1 MQERR
6 RMSRRILLPVVTL
19 LPLLAVLLMVVFAKP
34 AEATTVPAGFE
45 DRLVADAGSPTAL
58 AFTPDGRMLIATQP
72 GQLKV
77 YQNGRLLST
86 PALDLSSRICSNS
99 ERGLLG
105 VTVDPNF
112 SSNHYIY
119 VYYTFKKFGVCEQ
132 NTAKSPVN
140 RVARYTLSDG
150 NIASGEKVLIDNIP
164 SPNGN
169 HNAGD
174 LHFGKDNYL
183 YVSVGDGG
191 CSFLDKTRCQNDN
204 NASRYRN
211 VLLGKVLRITRD
223 GGIPSTNPFQG
234 TNSARCNVN
243 GRTTLGK
250 NCRETFARGFRNPF
264 RMAFDPNAAGTR
276 FYVNDV
282 GGRVWE
288 EIDRG
293 KAGADYGWN
302 VREGHCATG
311 SSTNCGPP
319 PKGMTNPISDYNHN
333 TGCSSI
339 TGGAFV
345 PSGAF
350 PAGYNRSY
358 LFGDYVCGKIFKLT
372 PRSGGG
378 FNKTT
383 FVNGLGRGGPVDM
396 AFGPYRGGKA
406 LYYTTYASGSGQ
418 VRRIDYTVGNRAPNA
433 VASASPRYGQT
444 PLKVNFDGRKSSDP
458 DGNPLTYNWTF
469 GDGTTATGPTATH
482 TYTADNTYVA
492 ALQVKDNHGAGD
504 TVKVRIDAGNT
515 PPAPRIRTPLR
526 TTQFRVGQRIVL
538 RGVATDAQDGR
549 LADSKLNWRV
559 IRHHN
564 NSHTHPFLTRAG
576 NNVAFRGPAPED
588 LFSTN
593 RGNYLEIQLTATD
606 SKGLKKTVSR
616 RLYPDLVYVR
626 FASRPINFKLRVNGV
641 TFRAPKNFLSWVGYK
656 LDVVA
661 PRQRYGGKT
670 YVFHSWS
677 DRRAASH
684 TITTPAKGKIYVARF
699 KRLR

>member
-1 MQERR
+1 M
-6 RMSRRILLPVVTL
+6 
-19 LPLLAVLLMVVFAKP
+19 
-34 AEATTVPAGFE
+34 PAGFE

-86 PALDLSSRICSNS
+86 PALNLSSRICSNS
-99 ERGLLG
+99 ERGMLG
-105 VTVDPNF
+105 VTVDPSF

-150 NIASGEKVLIDNIP
+150 NVASGEKVLIDNIP

-234 TNSARCNVN
+234 TNSARCNVS
-243 GRTTLGK
+243 GRTSLG
-250 NCRETFARGFRNPF
+250 NDCRETFARGFRNPF
-264 RMAFDPNAAGTR
+264 RMAFDPNATGTR
-276 FYVNDV
+276 FNVNDV
-282 GGRVWE
+282 GGTTWE
-288 EIDRG
+288 EIDLG

-302 VREGHCATG
+302 VREGHCVTG
-311 SSTNCGPP
+311 SSTNCGAPP
-319 PKGMTNPISDYNHN
+319 RGMTNPISDYNHN

-339 TGGAFV
+339 TGAAFV
-345 PSGAF
+345 PNRVW
-350 PAGYNRSY
+350 PAGYDRSY

-372 PRSGGG
+372 PKSGGG
-378 FNKTT
+378 YAKTT
-383 FVNGLGRGGPVDM
+383 FVTGLGRGGPVDM
-396 AFGPYRGGKA
+396 AFGPYRSRQA

-418 VRRIDYTVGNRAPNA
+418 VRRIDYTAGNRAPNA
-433 VASASPRYGQT
+433 VASATPRYGQT
-444 PLKVNFDGRKSSDP
+444 PLQVSFDGRKSSDP
-458 DGNPLTYNWTF
+458 DGNPLTYRWFF
-469 GDGTTATGPTATH
+469 GDGTPVATGSTTTH
-482 TYTADNTYVA
+482 TYTTDKTYYA
-492 ALQVKDNHGAGD
+492 TLQVQDNHGAGD
-504 TVKVRIDAGNT
+504 TTKIRIDAGNT
-515 PPAPRIRTPLR
+515 PPMTRIKTPYKA
-526 TTQFRVGQRIVL
+526 TQFRVGQRIVL
-538 RGVATDAQDGR
+538 RGSATDAQDGALPESR
-549 LADSKLNWRV
+549 LSWQV

-564 NSHTHPFLTRAG
+564 NTHTHPFLSRTG

-588 LFSTN
+588 LYSTN
-593 RGNYLEIQLTATD
+593 RGNYLEIRLTATD
-606 SKGLKKTVSR
+606 SKGLKKTISQK
-616 RLYPDLVYVR
+616 LYPKLVKVR
-626 FASRPINFKLRVNGV
+626 FASRPTDLKLRVNG
-641 TFRAPKNFLSWVGYK
+641 TMFRASKAILSWPGYK
-656 LDVVA
+656 LNVVA
-661 PRQRYGGKT
+661 PRQRYNGRKW
-670 YVFHSWS
+670 VFKSWS
-677 DRRAASH
+677 DGRAARH
-684 TITTPAKGKIYVARF
+684 TITTPYSYKKYIARF
-699 KRLR
+699 RWLR

>member
-1 MQERR
+1 MLPVTP
-6 RMSRRILLPVVTL
+6 ILLL
-19 LPLLAVLLMVVFAKP
+19 SAMFLLALFAKP
-34 AEATTVPAGFE
+34 ASATTVPAGFE

-86 PALDLSSRICSNS
+86 PALDLSSRACSNS

-105 VTVDPNF
+105 VAVDPSF
-112 SSNHYIY
+112 KSNHYIY
-119 VYYTFKKFGVCEQ
+119 VYYTFKKYGVCEQ
-132 NTAKSPVN
+132 NTTRSPVN
-140 RVARYTLSDG
+140 RVARYTLSD
-150 NIASGEKVLIDNIP
+150 NNVASGEKVLINNIP

-191 CSFLDKTRCQNDN
+191 CSFLDKTRCQNNN

-223 GGIPSTNPFQG
+223 GGIPATNPFQG
-234 TNSARCNVN
+234 TNSARCNVA
-243 GRTTLGK
+243 GRTSPG
-250 NCRETFARGFRNPF
+250 NDCRETYARGLRNPF

-276 FYVNDV
+276 FNVNDV
-282 GGRVWE
+282 GGTTWE

-302 VREGHCATG
+302 VREGHCVTG
-311 SSTNCGPP
+311 SSTNCGAPP
-319 PKGMTNPISDYNHN
+319 RGMTNPIHDYNHN
-333 TGCSSI
+333 TGCTSI
-339 TGGAFV
+339 TGAAFV
-345 PSGAF
+345 PNNVW
-350 PAGYNRSY
+350 PARYNRSY

-372 PRSGGG
+372 PKSGGG
-378 FNKTT
+378 YAKTT
-383 FVNGLGRGGPVDM
+383 FVTGLGRGGPVDM
-396 AFGPYRGGKA
+396 AFGPYKGRQA

-418 VRRIDYTVGNRAPNA
+418 VRRIDYTAGNRAPYA
-433 VASASPRYGQT
+433 AASANPRYGRT
-444 PLKVNFDGRKSSDP
+444 PLKVSFDGRKSSDP
-458 DGNPLTYNWTF
+458 DGNPLTYTWDF

-482 TYTADNTYVA
+482 TYTTDKTYYA
-492 ALQVKDNHGAGD
+492 TLQVQDNHGAGD
-504 TVKVRIDAGNT
+504 TAKVRIDAGNT
-515 PPAPRIRTPLR
+515 PPMPRIQSPYKA
-526 TTQFRVGQRIVL
+526 TQFRVGQRIVL

-549 LADSKLNWRV
+549 LPDSKLSWQV

-564 NSHTHPFLTRAG
+564 NSHTHPFLARNG
-576 NNVAFRGPAPED
+576 NNVAFRAPAPED

-593 RGNYLEIQLTATD
+593 KGNYLEIRLTATD
-606 SKGLKKTVSR
+606 SKGLKKTVSQ

-626 FASRPINFKLRVNGV
+626 FASRPTSFKLRVNGV
-641 TFRAPKNFLSWVGYK
+641 TFRAPKALLSWVGYK

-661 PRQRYGGKT
+661 PRQRYGGRT
-670 YVFHSWS
+670 WVFKSWS
-677 DRRAASH
+677 DGRAAGH
-684 TITTPAKGKIYVARF
+684 TITTRSVRTTYIARF
-699 KRLR
+699 RRAR